1 MQSEAVQ
8 GRRRSMDQGM
18 VAGYRQVDQTP
29 AARCLLVLLCALLA
43 LAACLVP
50 VRAVAADWAAAS
62 IERGFVLDG
71 TASTLT
77 NPLRPCTPLM
87 LQALDRQAT
96 LQAPPGGWPGTPQAV
111 VVFNIFRGEVMISH
125 GERATCGD
133 MFDARTR
140 DSRFRAGVGQ
150 VVVPPA
156 GNTDPVI
163 VAWQAPL
170 RPEWVPTIKLGG
182 PSPLQQL
189 DTARLLMRAACM
201 AVGLS
206 LALSALMGWLATRD
220 RVFLYYTA
228 SCTLFFVWQAML
240 TGLIGYPH
248 PWWPLGDGLAQWQVG
263 LTLVVTALMLT
274 SLWYLCAGHLL
285 LDFSRRLILL
295 MLLLVGLCALSLPL
309 LPLPVLAGLAI
320 APQVVMVLGGV
331 LIVAVALLAQLR
343 GLRSGLLGLV
353 GLIPFMALVV
363 AELIGA
369 RILVTYRV
377 ECMQVVATWLLM
389 ITAYALNRRLGLLRL
404 QRDEMHRLASTD
416 AMTGLSNRSS
426 GMLRL
431 AQLQAEA
438 AASGQPLSIGFLDVD
453 HFKSIN
459 DTYGHDIG
467 DQVLVAVSRVL
478 AESVR
483 SVDDAAR
490 MGGEEF
496 LLLLP
501 GVDSAAALARME
513 VIVQRLGE
521 IQLRAAAPGLDVTA
535 SIGVAQWGREDADAA
550 QLLRRADQAMYAAK
564 QAGRNRVH
572 LG

>member
-1 MQSEAVQ
+1 MY
-8 GRRRSMDQGM
+8 QGM
-18 VAGYRQVDQTP
+18 LARQSVACQLQ
-29 AARCLLVLLCALLA
+29 AARSVLVLLCAVLVVI
-43 LAACLVP
+43 ACLVP
-50 VRAVAADWAAAS
+50 APARASDWAAAS

-71 TASTLT
+71 TPSTLS
-77 NPLRPCTPLM
+77 NPLRACTPQM

-125 GERATCGD
+125 GERLTCGD

-150 VVVPPA
+150 VVVPEA
-156 GNTDPVI
+156 GNTEPVI

-170 RPEWVPTIKLGG
+170 RPEWVPTIKLGA

-228 SCTLFFVWQAML
+228 SCILFFVWQAML
-240 TGLIGYPH
+240 TGLIGYPY
-248 PWWPLGDGLAQWQVG
+248 PWWPLGNGLAQWQVG
-263 LTLVVTALMLT
+263 LTLAVTALMLT

-285 LDFSRRLILL
+285 LDFSRRLIPWL
-295 MLLLVGLCALSLPL
+295 LLLVGVCALSLPL
-309 LPLPVLAGLAI
+309 LPMPVLAALAI
-320 APQVVMVLGGV
+320 TPQVVMVLGGV

-369 RILVTYRV
+369 QILVTYRV
-377 ECMQVVATWLLM
+377 EYMQLVATWLLM
-389 ITAYALNRRLGLLRL
+389 ITAYALNQRLGLLRV

-416 AMTGLSNRSS
+416 AMTGLSNRRS

-438 AASGQPLSIGFLDVD
+438 AASGQPLTIGFLDVD

-483 SVDDAAR
+483 SIDDAAR

-496 LLLLP
+496 MLLLP
-501 GVDSAAALARME
+501 GVDSEAALARME
-513 VIVQRLGE
+513 AIRERLTQ
-521 IQLRAAAPGLDVTA
+521 IQLRAAAPGLNVTA
-535 SIGVAQWGREDADAA
+535 SIGVAQWGRQDNDAVS
-550 QLLRRADQAMYAAK
+550 LLRRADQAMYTAK

-572 LG
+572 LA